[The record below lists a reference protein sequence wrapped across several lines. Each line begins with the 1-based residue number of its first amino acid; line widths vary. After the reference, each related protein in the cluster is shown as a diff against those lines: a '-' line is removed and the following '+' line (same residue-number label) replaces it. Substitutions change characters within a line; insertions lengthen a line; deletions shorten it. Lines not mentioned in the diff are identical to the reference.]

1 MIMTNLDK
9 IISKVN
15 NNKVYIQT
23 HNFPDPDAIASA
35 YALSVLLGIRGITAE
50 IIYKGSIDK
59 TVTSKMVRKL
69 GINVIEY
76 DTNSELKQDD
86 EIIIVDAQRGN
97 ANIVTMNGNEIIC
110 IDHHP
115 IYVDDTYQF
124 SDIRPEVGACASII
138 ASYYVENNIEIP
150 MNVATALLYGI
161 KVDTADM
168 KRGVSDLDMD
178 MFYKLHALADNNV
191 LYDLDSSTMEMSDL
205 KAYSIAIS
213 SIDIYKSV
221 CFADAG
227 KNCPDALIANI
238 ADFLITLNGIELAVI
253 YSVKSDGVKLST
265 RSNSNY
271 RAGQITNNALNQI
284 GSGGGHDN
292 MAGGFIPFKCKE
304 MGSTELNEII
314 IELKKRFLSEV
325 DISF

>member
-35 YALSVLLGIRGITAE
+35 YGLSVLLRIRGIDAQIT
-50 IIYKGSIDK
+50 YNGSIDK
-59 TVTSKMVRKL
+59 TVTAKMVRRL
-69 GINVIEY
+69 GIKVVE
-76 DTNSELKQDD
+76 SESADELENDD
-86 EIIIVDAQRGN
+86 EIIIVDAQKGN
-97 ANIVTMNGNEIIC
+97 ANIINMNGTEIIC

-115 IYVDDTYQF
+115 IYINEDYQF

-138 ASYYVENNIEIP
+138 ASYYVENDIDIP
-150 MNVATALLYGI
+150 KNVATALLYGI

-168 KRGVSDLDMD
+168 KRGVSDLDME
-178 MFYKLHALADNNV
+178 MFYILHGLADNDV
-191 LYDLDSSTMEMSDL
+191 LYDLDSSIIEMSDL
-205 KAYSIAIS
+205 KSYSTAIS
-213 SIDIYKSV
+213 SVDIYESV

-238 ADFLITLNGIELAVI
+238 ADFLITLNGIELTVI
-253 YSVKSDGVKLST
+253 YSVKADGIKLSI

-271 RAGQITNNALNQI
+271 RAGYITNIALEGI

-292 MAGGFIPFKCKE
+292 MAGGFLPFKGNPE
-304 MGSTELNEII
+304 EINLNEFII
-314 IELKKRFLSEV
+314 QMKERFLQTLDVSY
-325 DISF
+325 

>member
-1 MIMTNLDK
+1 MTNLDK

-15 NNKVYIQT
+15 NSKVYIQT

-35 YALSVLLGIRGITAE
+35 YGLSVLLRIRGIDAQ

-59 TVTSKMVRKL
+59 TVTAKMVRRL
-69 GINVIEY
+69 GIKVVECKSA
-76 DTNSELKQDD
+76 DVLKNDD
-86 EIIIVDAQRGN
+86 EIIIVDAQKGN
-97 ANIVTMNGNEIIC
+97 ANIVNMNGKEIIC

-115 IYVDDTYQF
+115 IYLDDIYQF
-124 SDIRPEVGACASII
+124 SDIRPEIGACASII
-138 ASYYVENNIEIP
+138 ASYYTENNIEIP
-150 MNVATALLYGI
+150 KDVATALLYGI

-168 KRGVSDLDMD
+168 KRGVSDLDME
-178 MFYKLHALADNNV
+178 MFCKLHALADNDT
-191 LYDLDSSTMEMSDL
+191 LYDLDNSTMEMSDL

-213 SIDIYKSV
+213 SIDIYESV

-253 YSVKSDGVKLST
+253 YSVKEDGIKISI
-265 RSNSNY
+265 RSNSFY
-271 RAGQITNNALNQI
+271 RAGHIINIALHGI

-292 MAGGFIPFKCKE
+292 MAGGYVNFNGKSRDEID
-304 MGSTELNEII
+304 LNQLI
-314 IELKKRFLSEV
+314 IELKERFLKTV
-325 DISF
+325 DISVE